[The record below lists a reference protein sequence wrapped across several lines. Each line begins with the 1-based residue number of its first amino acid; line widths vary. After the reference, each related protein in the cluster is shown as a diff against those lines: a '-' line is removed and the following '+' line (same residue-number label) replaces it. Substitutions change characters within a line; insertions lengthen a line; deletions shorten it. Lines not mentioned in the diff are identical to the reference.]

1 MITATT
7 PTLAERPIART
18 LGVVSGEAI
27 IGAHIFRDLFAGI
40 HNIIGG
46 RAGGYEKALRQARD
60 IAIGDMMEEAR
71 SLGADAIVGVDLD
84 YETLGADNGMMMV
97 TASGTAV
104 KLGEGGAQ
112 AGPWSGGREV

>member
-60 IAIGDMMEEAR
+60 IAIGDMVEEAR
-71 SLGADAIVGVDLD
+71 GLGADAVVGVDLD

-104 KLGEGGAQ
+104 KLGEGGQ
-112 AGPWSGGREV
+112 GGQSGPWGS